1 MAKEIKTSS
10 PEIAPEDEQTTQ
22 PVQTTQTETA
32 KETMPTVENPTT
44 ETQTNDTA
52 LLQSPAED
60 AAAKETAEEKMPKR
74 LPVLTID
81 KEDFRESKQDIEDAE
96 WHFLKNAYITG
107 QVIDGVLAGVETTP
121 KDKKIV
127 GVTYYGNQ
135 RVIIPA
141 SEFVFNAKEL
151 DETAQEK
158 ILSSMIGAEISYQ
171 IISLVDDGRA
181 VAGSRLMANKTNI
194 RKFYQTED
202 QQGFYKI
209 YQTSLVEARVIGATK
224 YSVRLEIFGAETA
237 VDRNEVCWDWC
248 EDAAERFAVGDRVM
262 VKILSVENRDDA
274 ENIKVKASIKQA
286 TENEQLKLMLS
297 MKTQN
302 LYIGKVV
309 GIQKGTYLVQL
320 SNGAAAM
327 AHRSHCK
334 QPVVKGDVVAFVVK
348 HLNKSN
354 LTIMGNITRII
365 RHG

>member
-32 KETMPTVENPTT
+32 KETPPTVENLTT
-44 ETQTNDTA
+44 EIQTNDTA
-52 LLQSPAED
+52 LLQSTTED
-60 AAAKETAEEKMPKR
+60 TATKETAEEKMPKR

-141 SEFVFNAKEL
+141 SEFVFNAQEL

-209 YQTSLVEARVIGATK
+209 YQTSLVEARVISVNRN
-224 YSVRLEIFGAETA
+224 SVRLEIFGAETSVA
-237 VDRNEVCWDWC
+237 RNELYWDWC
-248 EDAAERFAVGDRVM
+248 EDASERFAVGDRVM

-309 GIQKGTYLVQL
+309 GIQKGTYLIQL